1 MHLLLFLLLLNEGEV
16 TAVNKNEE
24 EVTAVNENEGE
35 VIEMK
40 GK

>member
-1 MHLLLFLLLLNEGEV
+1 MHLLLLLNEGEV

-24 EVTAVNENEGE
+24 EVTEVNENEGE
-35 VIEMK
+35 LTEMK